1 MPLYCPSRVRIS
13 GRAGPLHRVV
23 WEAADRPV
31 NTLQLKLVTNLLA
44 PSRVPIPWCPRE
56 SPCVSLAVPPHCL
69 WITLNSPRSCGPK
82 RSNKPLILYVQYVQF
97 CSKKATTAAAYP
109 PAANGIVER
118 NDTYINTEYNNNN
131 NDWHLQCIFITVVAG
146 GGSLEY

>member
-1 MPLYCPSRVRIS
+1 MIHASILPVPGSNLGPGGASPQDGLRGGSATEVSNKSHVVKLY
-13 GRAGPLHRVV
+13 
-23 WEAADRPV
+23 
-31 NTLQLKLVTNLLA
+31 KFLLA

-131 NDWHLQCIFITVVAG
+131 ND
-146 GGSLEY
+146 